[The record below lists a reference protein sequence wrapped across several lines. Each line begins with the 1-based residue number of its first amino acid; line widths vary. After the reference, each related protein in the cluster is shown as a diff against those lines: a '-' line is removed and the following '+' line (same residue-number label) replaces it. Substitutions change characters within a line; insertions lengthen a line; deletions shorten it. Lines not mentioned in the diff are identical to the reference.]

1 VQVVEVVANLP
12 HLLEQDL
19 TFILLMELAMLEA
32 MELLHQPVVMA
43 AAAEVAVAA
52 SMEAL
57 AELGA
62 DILMQEELLAV
73 LDKVI

>member
-32 MELLHQPVVMA
+32 MELLHQPVVMV
-43 AAAEVAVAA
+43 AEVVVAVVA